1 MMTRQEWAFTEL
13 DLRREE
19 NARFPIQPCP
29 GSTAM
34 HMERKARRKAR
45 GYTKKTADDLVAWAE
60 EQDRR
65 AAA

>member
-1 MMTRQEWAFTEL
+1 MMTAQQWAYAEL
-13 DLRREE
+13 DLRRQE

-34 HMERKARRKAR
+34 HMERKRRRRER

-65 AAA
+65 AA

>member
-1 MMTRQEWAFTEL
+1 MMTAQQWAFAEL
-13 DLRREE
+13 DQRRAE

-29 GSTAM
+29 GSAAM
-34 HMERKARRKAR
+34 HMERKRRRRER
-45 GYTKKTADDLVAWAE
+45 GYSKKTADDLVAWAE

>member
-1 MMTRQEWAFTEL
+1 MMTAQQWAFTEL

-29 GSTAM
+29 GSADM
-34 HMERKARRKAR
+34 HVARRKRRQAR